1 MKRLPYILLALVALA
16 VLGVFSS
23 IVGHGFEELT
33 AAERERD
40 GLEERKIKLS
50 ESITELEETLE
61 AVRTDPAAVESI
73 ARSELGMVRPGETV
87 ILLATPTPPPKPAP
101 LTGTTPT
108 PILTLPD

>member
-1 MKRLPYILLALVALA
+1 MKRLPYILLALVALT

-33 AAERERD
+33 AAEKERAR
-40 GLEERKIKLS
+40 LEQRKIELA
-50 ESITELEETLE
+50 ESISELEETLE
-61 AVRTDPAAVESI
+61 AIRTDPAAVESI

-101 LTGTTPT
+101 LTGPTPT
-108 PILTLPD
+108 PILALRN